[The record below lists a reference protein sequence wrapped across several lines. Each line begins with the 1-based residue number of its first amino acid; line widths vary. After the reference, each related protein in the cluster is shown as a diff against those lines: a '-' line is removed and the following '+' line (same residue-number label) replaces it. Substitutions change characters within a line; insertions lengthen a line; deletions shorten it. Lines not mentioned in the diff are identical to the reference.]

1 MYLHG
6 CCVGYGLWLWLRNWV
21 LCGFRVS
28 VCMYCPRGSCCE
40 VREVSWVGLGRGI
53 GCGSFAGEDG
63 GDDWVLV

>member
-1 MYLHG
+1 
-6 CCVGYGLWLWLRNWV
+6 
-21 LCGFRVS
+21 
-28 VCMYCPRGSCCE
+28 MYCPRGSCCE